1 MSERN
6 DISPGALFDGR
17 YRIQRRLGKG
27 GMARVYLAEDESLD
41 RQVAIKILEDR
52 HSDDPHFIERFQR
65 EARAAARLN
74 HPNLVQIYDRAQV
87 DGTSYIV
94 MEYVEGET
102 LKDLIRREAPLDP
115 RRAIGIA
122 MQVLAA
128 LRVAHQAGVIH
139 RDIKPQNILVQPDGR
154 VKVAD
159 FGIAR
164 AGGSDMTEAGSIVG
178 TAQYLA
184 PEQAQGLELG
194 PPADLYAV
202 GVVLYE
208 MLTGRVPFEG
218 DSAVTIA
225 MKHVQEPP
233 QQLTERNPLVP
244 PSLEAVVMRAL
255 SKNPAQRYATAEEMG
270 VDLDRVRQG
279 LPVSEETMVIGA
291 ETATTRLQ
299 ATETMVAPTAM
310 APRMGPPPPS
320 SSDGRRTLWTVLGIV
335 GVVLLAL
342 IVGLVVWTSTGGD
355 DGPPTTET
363 TLAEVEVPDLV
374 GLDREGA
381 VAALEQVE
389 LEALIIETTSDEA
402 PEGSV
407 VRQRPPPGTVVP
419 TGSTVE
425 IEVVAET
432 VTVPVPNVVG
442 RSAADAV
449 TALEE
454 LKLIV
459 RQVPQAS
466 SDVPEGRVISQSP
479 RAGQRVPRGSTVEIA
494 VSTGSEQATV
504 PNVVGSERGSA
515 ENAIVSAGLTVGS
528 VSSATSDQPAGTV
541 ISQDPSAGSRV
552 DRGSSVSLV
561 VSSGGAPAPVPSV
574 VNLERSAAEQAIR
587 NAGFS
592 PSVEERAV
600 SDPAQDGIVISQNP
614 ASGSERPKGSTVSI
628 VVGRF
633 TG

>member
-1 MSERN
+1 MSDRS
-6 DISPGALFDGR
+6 DISPGSLFDGR

-52 HSDDPHFIERFQR
+52 HSDDPHFVERFQR

-184 PEQAQGLELG
+184 PEQAQGLDLG

-233 QQLTERNPLVP
+233 EQLTQRNPLVP

-255 SKNPAQRYATAEEMG
+255 AKNPAQRYATAEEMG

-279 LPVSEETMVIGA
+279 LPVSDETMVIGA
-291 ETATTRLQ
+291 QTATTRLQ
-299 ATETMVAPTAM
+299 AAETMVAPTAM
-310 APRMGPPPPS
+310 APRMGPPPD
-320 SSDGRRTLWTVLGIV
+320 SSDGKRTLWTVLGIV
-335 GVVLLAL
+335 GVVILAL

-355 DGPPTTET
+355 DGAPTTET

-407 VRQRPPPGTVVP
+407 IRQRPPPGTVVP

-432 VTVPVPNVVG
+432 ETVPVPDVVG
-442 RSAADAV
+442 RTAAEAV
-449 TALEE
+449 TALEA

-466 SDVPEGRVISQSP
+466 ADVPEGRVISQSP
-479 RAGQRVPRGSTVEIA
+479 RSGQRVPRGSTVEIA
-494 VSTGSEQATV
+494 VSSGSEQATV
-504 PNVVGSERGSA
+504 PNVVGAERGSA
-515 ENAIVSAGLTVGS
+515 ESAIVNAGLVVGS
-528 VSSATSDQPAGTV
+528 VTSETSDQAAGTV
-541 ISQDPSAGSRV
+541 IAQNPSAGSRV

-561 VSSGGAPAPVPSV
+561 VSSGGAPAAVPSV
-574 VNLERSAAEQAIR
+574 VNLERGAAEQAIR

-600 SDPAQDGIVISQNP
+600 ADPAQDGIVISQNP
-614 ASGSERPKGSTVSI
+614 ASGSERPRGSTVAI